1 MSFVS
6 PSDRVLWQTL
16 HLENTKYITRLM
28 FMLPHNRIIICF
40 IFLVILYAPM
50 LESHSFSLRTS
61 TRYIFFDHNKV
72 ARRNKLGLSLI
83 FIINFIKSIFHSQT
97 LHSFFVNYQ
106 YQLFTS
112 NGEFPEI
119 MSKYTRSLSF
129 PGNRFNIL

>member
-1 MSFVS
+1 
-6 PSDRVLWQTL
+6 
-16 HLENTKYITRLM
+16 M

-61 TRYIFFDHNKV
+61 TNCTFCKIIIKSLASLTTLFRYIIK
-72 ARRNKLGLSLI
+72 RNKLSLSLI
-83 FIINFIKSIFHSQT
+83 LTIKFIKSIFHLQT

-106 YQLFTS
+106 YYLFTS